1 MKAIVH
7 MMIKAWVM
15 PFYKDHTG
23 LLFFVFVIMFGVVES
38 TQILFYHQSLIYGML
53 SSGIFLIVVLLVWL
67 LYSLK
72 SLLFLLK
79 TGTEDSYQFLHHMAI
94 LPARQTFYYF
104 FITSFL
110 TFLPVF
116 IYTLFI
122 YAIGFKNQFYE
133 VLAIIFVFQLAL
145 WVTSAWVLTYTLRN
159 QHRPPLF
166 SIPSLTLPFQQNLT
180 GICAG
185 YLFKKEKS
193 ALFLSKAFSLVV
205 IYIVKETLEV
215 DDDFRIVAI
224 TWLFALLS
232 HTYLISKIKIF
243 EDSTLSF
250 ARNLPLSISAIL
262 TSYFILFL
270 LIMIPEAILLIGTV
284 GRGLTV
290 WQLILLP
297 LFSSGFFLTI
307 YSYLFKPNRN
317 PDKFVTYLFW
327 LFLLSFMMILSKW
340 IWVATGVLLIG
351 SFWLFSHRYYN
362 YESTKIES

>member
-1 MKAIVH
+1 MKAVTH
-7 MMIKAWVM
+7 MIIKAWVM
-15 PFYKDHTG
+15 PFYKDHAG
-23 LLFFVFVIMFGVVES
+23 LLFFVFIIMFGVVES
-38 TQILFYHQSLIYGML
+38 TQIIFYHQSLIYGML
-53 SSGIFLIVVLLVWL
+53 SSGIFLIVILIIWL
-67 LYSLK
+67 LYSAK
-72 SLLFLLK
+72 SLFFLLK
-79 TGTEDSYQFLHHMAI
+79 TGAEDSYQFLHHLAV
-94 LPARQTFYYF
+94 LPARQTFHYF
-104 FITSFL
+104 FIASFL

-116 IYTLFI
+116 IYTFFI
-122 YAIGFKNQFYE
+122 YVIGFKNKFHE
-133 VLAIIFVFQLAL
+133 ALAIVFIFQLAL
-145 WVTSAWVLTYTLRN
+145 WLTSAWVLNYTLRN
-159 QHRPPLF
+159 QHRPALF

-185 YLFKKEKS
+185 HLFKKEKP

-250 ARNLPLSISAIL
+250 VRNLPLSISAIF
-262 TSYFILFL
+262 TSYLILFL
-270 LIMIPEAILLIGTV
+270 LLMIPEAILLIGTV

-297 LFSSGFFLTI
+297 LFSSGFFLAI
-307 YSYLFKPNRN
+307 HSYLLKPNRN

-327 LFLLSFMMILSKW
+327 VFLVCFMMVLSKW
-340 IWVATGVLLIG
+340 IWVATGILLLG